1 MKCAYLQIPK
11 LSLLLL
17 SGVQVVSAQEILQ
30 PDTNG
35 LKEIQLNEIVVTGT
49 GTEHYLKD
57 APVQTEVITGK
68 ALEQYNGRNLDE
80 ILNALSPSITFSP
93 GDMGSNI
100 QLNGLKNDYIL
111 ILVNGKRMN
120 GDIGGQNDLS
130 IINPA
135 TIERIE
141 IVKGA
146 ASALYGSDAIAGVI
160 NIITKKNRDK
170 VSVSNTTRVGDYDDL
185 LQSEIIGFSNG
196 KLNSTTSVGI
206 KHTGGWQNSTQEW
219 YHHELQEGSVS
230 KTTSRSTNFTFSQN
244 FTYKVNSRLSLSADA
259 SYYQKWIFRPVGPWK
274 YYLYDYF
281 YRNQDYAAGL
291 KYRLND
297 KRSYLTADASF
308 GQYNYYFD
316 YTGRE
321 ITDFYNPDG
330 SRIIHYPGDRVMQT
344 MQRRWLNHIKGVFYL
359 GDDHVLS
366 VGFEHQHDYLK
377 SPYRLEQGKASVYT
391 LAAYAQDEWSITE
404 HLNLTAGFRM
414 VHHKEFGQKFTPKVS
429 AKYSLGDFNLRA
441 TYSYGF
447 KAPTLKELYQ
457 NYITVIMGPLKA
469 YYGNENLKPQS
480 SHYGSA
486 GVEYNSDK
494 FQVTV
499 TGYYNQ
505 IRNMIA
511 LTVVPTSGED
521 KLLEVEETMKYNNLA
536 KARSFGADFTCNYQ
550 LLPSLAIGGGYSY
563 TDAKAQY
570 TENPSDPNYMQ
581 YVPINATSYH
591 NANWKI
597 AWTRRDMTISLFGRY
612 QSTRYYITDGNGK
625 AYQLW
630 RLNIKSPLLK
640 MKGWDLGMNAG
651 IDNLFNYV
659 DRTPFGKNRGTTNPG
674 RTFYLSLNV
683 KFQNNKNNHF

>member
-1 MKCAYLQIPK
+1 MKKKCWLTALFAGC
-11 LSLLLL
+11 SLC
-17 SGVQVVSAQEILQ
+17 VSYAQTVLR
-30 PDTNG
+30 PDTND
-35 LKEIQLNEIVVTGT
+35 LREIRLDEVVVTGT

-57 APVQTEVITGK
+57 VPVQTEVIMGK
-68 ALEQYNGRNLDE
+68 ALEQYNGRSLDE
-80 ILNALSPSITFSP
+80 ILSALSPSITFSP

-111 ILVNGKRMN
+111 IMVNGKRMN

-146 ASALYGSDAIAGVI
+146 SSSLYGSDAIAGVI

-170 VSVSNTTRVGDYDDL
+170 VSVSNTTRVGNHDDL

-196 KLNSTTSVGI
+196 KLNSTTSASM
-206 KHTGGWQNSTQEW
+206 KHTGGWQNTTQEW

-230 KTTSRSTNFTFSQN
+230 KTVSRSTNFTLSQN
-244 FTYKVNSRLSLSADA
+244 FTYKVNNKLSLSADA
-259 SYYQKWIFRPVGPWK
+259 SYYQKWISRPVGPWK

-281 YRNQDYAAGL
+281 YRNQDYALGL
-291 KYRLND
+291 KYMLND

-321 ITDFYNPDG
+321 ITDFYDSDG
-330 SRIIHYPGDRVMQT
+330 NRIIHYAGDRVMQT
-344 MQRRWLNHIKGVFYL
+344 MQRRWLNHAKGVFYF
-359 GDDHVLS
+359 GDNHILS
-366 VGFEHQHDYLK
+366 AGIEHQHDYLK
-377 SPYRLEQGKASVYT
+377 SPYRLKRGKASVYT
-391 LAAYAQDEWSITE
+391 LSGYAQEEWSVNDR
-404 HLNLTAGFRM
+404 LNLTAGFRF
-414 VHHKEFGQKFTPKVS
+414 VHHKEFGQKFTPKIS

-480 SHYGSA
+480 SNYGSA
-486 GVEYNSDK
+486 SVEYSNGK
-494 FQVTV
+494 FQATV
-499 TGYYNQ
+499 TGYYNR
-505 IRNMIA
+505 IHNMIA
-511 LTVVPTSGED
+511 LTVVPTSAED
-521 KLLEVEETMKYNNLA
+521 KFLEVEETMKYNNLA
-536 KARSFGADFTCNYQ
+536 KARSFGADFTFNYQ
-550 LLPSLAIGGGYSY
+550 VLPSLAIGGGYSY

-570 TENPSDPNYMQ
+570 TEDQNDPNYMK
-581 YVPINATSYH
+581 YLPINATSYH

-597 AWTRRDMTISLFGRY
+597 AWTRKEAGVSLFGRY

-630 RLNIKSPLLK
+630 RLNVRSSLLK
-640 MKGWDLGMNAG
+640 TKKWNLGMNAG
-651 IDNLFNYV
+651 IDNIFNYI
-659 DRTPFGKNRGTTNPG
+659 DRTPFGKNRGTTSPG

-683 KFQNNKNNHF
+683 KFQNKQK